1 MRNFI
6 RALWVLAS
14 IISAA
19 GCAHVEILSTR
30 IADLDS
36 KHLVVEIVTSKD
48 LRQFDH
54 TYFADH
60 VYLSYRAENTSVSSE
75 FKHPGRQWAYP
86 FSVDVSESLA
96 CGLRRFC
103 SRWSIPVSNSSNLD
117 LNKYE
122 YVLRKGDNLPL
133 RIDGGSMGGGRLK
146 SNVVIVKV
154 PQL

>member
-1 MRNFI
+1 LRNFI

-54 TYFADH
+54 TYYADH
-60 VYLSYRAENTSVSSE
+60 VYLSYRAENTSVSSNTPAGNGLIHSAWMSASRLHAV
-75 FKHPGRQWAYP
+75 F
-86 FSVDVSESLA
+86 DVSARDGVFRSA
-96 CGLRRFC
+96 TRAISISTSTNTCCG
-103 SRWSIPVSNSSNLD
+103 
-117 LNKYE
+117 
-122 YVLRKGDNLPL
+122 
-133 RIDGGSMGGGRLK
+133 
-146 SNVVIVKV
+146 KV
-154 PQL
+154 TICR